1 QFIPASLANLFG
13 KTPSSGGLS
22 DDDLKAGT
30 YRNSF
35 VAVREV
41 VPIVPAAIT
50 ERLKPTARG
59 TQTALVTGLPDAAVT
74 TDRNHRVK

>member
-1 QFIPASLANLFG
+1 QHERYPEGENRFKLLSVRHSARNNFDSNITQILEQFIPASLANLFG

-41 VPIVPAAIT
+41 VPIVP
-50 ERLKPTARG
+50 
-59 TQTALVTGLPDAAVT
+59 
-74 TDRNHRVK
+74 